1 MAGYTHRRHSAAG
14 SSKST
19 SQVGRRAFLSGMLAT
34 ACVPSALAA
43 AQSAQPEPASRP
55 DRESSQLNIADLEL
69 VQLSGHHETEA
80 GVNNQYQV
88 NQLDVFDDYRR
99 PEYHDQ
105 DKGKKQVPLREIYLR
120 IRTRQGLDGLYG
132 PIDEEAA
139 IVVRRQ
145 LRPFL
150 LGKDALAGETLWDES
165 YRSDRHA
172 RSGIYLMAI
181 SAVDNAVWDLRA
193 RFYGVPVYR
202 LLGGPTRKSV
212 EVYGSCLGFSVEPEA
227 VKARC
232 QEVRSQGFRRQKWF
246 LAYGPGEGEEGMH
259 KNVELVRV
267 LRETL
272 GDDTDLM
279 FDAFNGWDL
288 GYAIEWARRVEQ
300 YRPRWI
306 EEPMLSEKI
315 ESFST
320 LRRSISI
327 PVAAGEHFGGRW
339 EVERFLQAEGLSVVQ
354 ADPEWCGGTSELLKI
369 GVVASAHDIPVIPHG
384 HSIHAALHVIAS
396 QSPMTFPMAEY
407 LINKMQSYYHFE
419 KNPPVPVD
427 GHLSLPTGPGYN
439 IELDPAKVEHT
450 QLLTWDS

>member
-1 MAGYTHRRHSAAG
+1 MAGSAHNPHSAGHAA
-14 SSKST
+14 ST
-19 SQVGRRAFLSGMLAT
+19 LGRRAFLSGMLAT

-43 AQSAQPEPASRP
+43 AQIAQPEPASRP

-88 NQLDVFDDYRR
+88 NQLDVYDDHRR

-105 DKGKKQVPLREIYLR
+105 DKGKKQVALREIYLR
-120 IRTRQGLDGLYG
+120 IRTKQGLDGLYG

-150 LGKDALAGETLWDES
+150 LGKDALAGETLWGES
-165 YRSDRHA
+165 YRSDRH
-172 RSGIYLMAI
+172 
-181 SAVDNAVWDLRA
+181 
-193 RFYGVPVYR
+193 
-202 LLGGPTRKSV
+202 
-212 EVYGSCLGFSVEPEA
+212 SVEPEA

-439 IELDPAKVEHT
+439 IELDPAKIEHT
-450 QLLTWDS
+450 RLLTWDS